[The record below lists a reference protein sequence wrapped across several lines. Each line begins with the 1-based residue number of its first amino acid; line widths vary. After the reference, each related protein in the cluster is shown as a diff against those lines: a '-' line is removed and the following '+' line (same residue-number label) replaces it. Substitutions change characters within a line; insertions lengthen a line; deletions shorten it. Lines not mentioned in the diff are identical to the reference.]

1 MFIAIGKI
9 SQPHGTR
16 GYLKAFPY
24 SEIPDRFRGVKIVY
38 VETELGM
45 QGLIVEDVQ
54 VQGRYTLLKFK
65 HYETRDAAKKLAGK
79 ELFLPEE
86 QRIEMPEGDYFVH
99 DLIGLQV
106 FDVQRNLLGILEEV
120 WINTGNDVYVV
131 RRNGDEILIPAVSEF
146 VKEIDVT
153 AGRMVVQLI
162 EGMRE

>member
-24 SEIPDRFRGVKIVY
+24 SEIPDRFRGIKTVY
-38 VETELGM
+38 IETELGM

-54 VQGRYTLLKFK
+54 LRDRFSLVKFK

-79 ELFLPEE
+79 ELFLPED
-86 QRIEMPEGDYFVH
+86 QRIEIPEGDYFVH
-99 DLIGLQV
+99 DLIGLHV
-106 FDVQRNLLGILEEV
+106 FDVQGNLLGTLEEV
-120 WINTGNDVYVV
+120 WKNTGNDIYVV

-146 VKEIDVT
+146 VKAVDVT
-153 AGRMVVQLI
+153 TGRMVVQLI

>member
-9 SQPHGTR
+9 SQPHGTK

-24 SEIPDRFRGVKIVY
+24 SEIPDRFLGVKIIY
-38 VETELGM
+38 METELGM
-45 QGLIVEDVQ
+45 QGFIVEDIQ
-54 VQGRYTLLKFK
+54 VRGRFSLLKFK
-65 HYETRDAAKKLAGK
+65 HFETRDAVKKFSGK

-106 FDVQRNLLGILEEV
+106 FDVQGNLLGTLEEV

-146 VKEIDVT
+146 VKEVNVT
-153 AGRMVVQLI
+153 TGRMVVHLI